1 MYGLLISNAIAQD
14 AAPVAQPN
22 PLFNMIPLVLVF
34 IIFYVFVLLPQKKR
48 TQQEQSYIKSLEKGE
63 EVFTKSGILGKIAG
77 LTDKIVTLELEGG
90 VKMKVLRS
98 QIGGSAKNLFETKPE
113 KK

>member
-1 MYGLLISNAIAQD
+1 MFLIATAFAQE
-14 AAPVAQPN
+14 AAPAQPN
-22 PLFNMIPLVLVF
+22 PIMNMIPLVLVF
-34 IIFYVFVLLPQKKR
+34 IIFYVFVILPQKKR
-48 TQQEQSYIKSLEKGE
+48 TQQEQTYIKSLQKGE
-63 EVFTKSGILGKIAG
+63 EVFTKAGILGTISG

-98 QIGGSAKNLFETKPE
+98 QIGGSAKQLFEPAQD